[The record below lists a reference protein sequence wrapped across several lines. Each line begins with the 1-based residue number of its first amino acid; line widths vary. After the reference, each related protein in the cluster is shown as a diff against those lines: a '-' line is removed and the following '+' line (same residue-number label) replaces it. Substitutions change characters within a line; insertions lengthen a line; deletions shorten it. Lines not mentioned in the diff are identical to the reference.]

1 MLRSKLLWAFVLGVI
16 TSVGFIE
23 AKINVGH
30 SVALTR
36 ILDVLTAPGT
46 RFVSAINAPGA
57 LIAGW
62 PRFLATLAFTCN
74 LLVYFIFWY
83 ACIAITSY
91 ARSRQNP
98 YDRQNT
104 LVPPSP
110 GST

>member
-1 MLRSKLLWAFVLGVI
+1 MFRSKLLWAFVLGVI
-16 TSVGFIE
+16 TAVLF
-23 AKINVGH
+23 AQARINLAY

-46 RFVSAINAPGA
+46 HLVSAVNAPGS

-62 PRFLATLAFTCN
+62 PRFLAALAFTCN
-74 LLVYFIFWY
+74 LLVYILFWY

-98 YDRQNT
+98 YDRENT
-104 LVPPSP
+104 LVPPI
-110 GST
+110 TR

>member
-1 MLRSKLLWAFVLGVI
+1 MNLGY
-16 TSVGFIE
+16 G
-23 AKINVGH
+23 
-30 SVALTR
+30 VAWTR

-46 RFVSAINAPGA
+46 HFVSAINGPGS

-91 ARSRQNP
+91 ARSRQHP

-110 GST
+110 GSM